1 MKPTFCGGSSGR
13 VGTSNGR
20 SPASSERSAAR
31 AARFAER
38 TDANVASCEHERR
51 AGGRDRRDRDPVDRD
66 DHRSAFNAGPSRCDA
81 WSTGS
86 NRSPCSAMRSSAT
99 AIGKSLGRTS
109 SVSSSQRSGVETG
122 APGFGRTE

>member
-1 MKPTFCGGSSGR
+1 MNPTFCGGSSGR

-20 SPASSERSAAR
+20 SPASNERSAAR

-38 TDANVASCEHERR
+38 TDANVANASTSVAPAVAIDET
-51 AGGRDRRDRDPVDRD
+51 ATQS
-66 DHRSAFNAGPSRCDA
+66 SATINAALSAPAPSRCDA

-86 NRSPCSAMRSSAT
+86 NRSPCSSMRSSAT
-99 AIGKSLGRTS
+99 AIGKSRGRTF
-109 SVSSSQRSGVETG
+109 SVSSSQRSGVDTG